1 MGNCTSASA
10 QPLAPAP
17 APVEPL
23 PAAPVEP
30 LAAPAQPLPA
40 APAQPLPQPQ
50 AEPAPPDTA
59 VPAPLEPV
67 IPSSTT
73 IRTLIDGNRYT
84 LAMTPKGLRTLRAN
98 DLTWSKN
105 GVRNDLPS
113 WPTLNDF
120 LKSLPDSTEVSF
132 DIRLRRVK
140 EGDMWET
147 SVENFRQFVAYYGLT
162 SIHDYVFSESAGG
175 SYVYT
180 TPLRMT

>member
-1 MGNCTSASA
+1 MGNCTSTSA
-10 QPLAPAP
+10 QPLAAAP
-17 APVEPL
+17 APEQPL
-23 PAAPVEP
+23 AAAPAPEQP
-30 LAAPAQPLPA
+30 LAAAPAQSA
-40 APAQPLPQPQ
+40 PQPQ
-50 AEPAPPDTA
+50 AEPALPDTDP

-84 LAMTPKGLRTLRAN
+84 LSMTSKGLRTLRTN

-162 SIHDYVFSESAGG
+162 AIHDYIFSESAGG